1 VTRCSPS
8 RRLLDT
14 WSGHAASV
22 FIRPVLLPLTVAA
35 ITAAATFVP
44 ATSAPA
50 TSAPATTVVP
60 VTAAATTAAPV
71 TAAASAA
78 PATTTAGPA
87 AVRHVFVINLENKG
101 FATTFG
107 PSSPATYLNHT
118 LRPAGALLTQ
128 YYGVAHNSLPNYL
141 AQISGQAPNP
151 QTQADCQVYSD
162 FIAAGPVV
170 APQQVVGNGCVYPA
184 TVKTLP
190 DQLTAKGLAWKG
202 YLQDMALGGRKGT
215 CEHPALGT
223 RDTTQKATATDQYAA
238 RHNPFVY
245 FHSIIDSPG
254 CARNDVDLTALPH
267 DLSSVATTANVTFI
281 TPNLCNDGHDAPCAD
296 GRPGGLVS
304 IDAWLKT
311 WVPKIQASPAYKK
324 DGLIVIT
331 FDESDSPQTDSTACC
346 GQTAG
351 PNSPMPGITG
361 PGGGRVGAVLLSRW
375 IRPGTTTPTPYN
387 HYGLLA
393 SIESLFGLS
402 RLGYASTVPHTFGR
416 DVYTAP

>member
-35 ITAAATFVP
+35 ITAAATSAP

-190 DQLTAKGLAWKG
+190 DQLTAKGLA
-202 YLQDMALGGRKGT
+202 
-215 CEHPALGT
+215 
-223 RDTTQKATATDQYAA
+223 
-238 RHNPFVY
+238 
-245 FHSIIDSPG
+245 
-254 CARNDVDLTALPH
+254 
-267 DLSSVATTANVTFI
+267 
-281 TPNLCNDGHDAPCAD
+281 
-296 GRPGGLVS
+296 
-304 IDAWLKT
+304 
-311 WVPKIQASPAYKK
+311 
-324 DGLIVIT
+324 
-331 FDESDSPQTDSTACC
+331 
-346 GQTAG
+346 
-351 PNSPMPGITG
+351 
-361 PGGGRVGAVLLSRW
+361 
-375 IRPGTTTPTPYN
+375 
-387 HYGLLA
+387 
-393 SIESLFGLS
+393 
-402 RLGYASTVPHTFGR
+402 
-416 DVYTAP
+416 

>member
-1 VTRCSPS
+1 VTHCSPS
-8 RRLLDT
+8 RRLLVAR
-14 WSGHAASV
+14 SGHAARV
-22 FIRPVLLPLTVAA
+22 LTRLVLLPLALAA
-35 ITAAATFVP
+35 LTAAAT
-44 ATSAPA
+44 AAPG
-50 TSAPATTVVP
+50 ATTV
-60 VTAAATTAAPV
+60 APV
-71 TAAASAA
+71 TAAAAIA
-78 PATTTAGPA
+78 PATTVGPA

-101 FATTFG
+101 FTKTFG
-107 PSSPATYLNHT
+107 ASSPATYLNHT

-151 QTQADCQVYSD
+151 QTQADCQIYSD
-162 FIAAGPVV
+162 FVAPGPAV
-170 APQQVVGNGCVYPA
+170 APQQIVGNGCVYPA
-184 TVKTLP
+184 NVKTLP
-190 DQLTAKGLAWKG
+190 DQLTAKGLTWKG
-202 YLQDMALGGRKGT
+202 YMQDMALGGGTGT
-215 CEHPALGT
+215 CEHPVLGT
-223 RDTTQKATATDQYAA
+223 RDGTQQATPTDQYAV

-245 FHSIIDSPG
+245 FHSIIDSPA

-267 DLSSVATTANVTFI
+267 DLASVATTANVNFI

-304 IDAWLKT
+304 IDAWLKS

-346 GQTAG
+346 GETAG
-351 PNSPMPGITG
+351 PNSPLPGITG

-375 IRPGTTTPTPYN
+375 IRPGTTTTTPYN
-387 HYGLLA
+387 HYSLLA
-393 SIESLFGLS
+393 SIEDTFGLS